1 VPQPPLT
8 PQERRLAAFC
18 RVFAVLYLAGAFGL
32 AASSS
37 LTNRFAL
44 LAPPVWHILA
54 AGLMAALGT
63 ACLVTAARPRERR
76 HAILPVAVAQLASVT
91 LAAGHLVAAGRSPA
105 LATVVAIGIPL
116 CALTLLMYRAASPGV
131 HSEPAR
137 GGPPAA
143 EPPPKIQLKISK
155 S

>member
-1 VPQPPLT
+1 M
-8 PQERRLAAFC
+8 
-18 RVFAVLYLAGAFGL
+18 YLAGAFSL

-37 LTNRFAL
+37 LTNRLAL

-63 ACLVTAARPRERR
+63 ACLVTAARP
-76 HAILPVAVAQLASVT
+76 LAV
-91 LAAGHLVAAGRSPA
+91 GRSPA
-105 LATVVAIGIPL
+105 LAAVVAIGVPL
-116 CALTLLMYRAASPGV
+116 CALTLLMYRAAAPGV

-137 GGPPAA
+137 DGPPAA
-143 EPPPKIQLKISK
+143 EAPQIQLKISK